1 MLKVIDAKWG
11 EKKKFKPQG
20 VLVTL
25 SDAAE
30 LLIRQKASLFFIEPK
45 L

>member
-1 MLKVIDAKWG
+1 MRNG
-11 EKKKFKPQG
+11 EREKFKPQG

-30 LLIRQKASLFFIEPK
+30 LLIRQKALLFFIEPK